1 MAARR
6 RRRRRGYARRNA
18 GRIVLCTFIEV
29 IVICALVIMVGWNK
43 GMKEWFAQF
52 QQPILKEVD
61 ISGIK
66 ASFVL
71 TVYEGKIYMSAR
83 SIDEVNV
90 QIIAEKLG
98 GGGHINS
105 AGAQFD
111 HTNIEEAVN
120 ALKETIDKM
129 IEEGDI

>member
-61 ISGIK
+61 ISGINSPK
-66 ASFVL
+66 KLFYSLSYVHPRISLLLREVL
-71 TVYEGKIYMSAR
+71 LFREFCCF
-83 SIDEVNV
+83 
-90 QIIAEKLG
+90 Q
-98 GGGHINS
+98 
-105 AGAQFD
+105 
-111 HTNIEEAVN
+111 
-120 ALKETIDKM
+120 
-129 IEEGDI
+129 

>member
-1 MAARR
+1 
-6 RRRRRGYARRNA
+6 
-18 GRIVLCTFIEV
+18 
-29 IVICALVIMVGWNK
+29 
-43 GMKEWFAQF
+43 
-52 QQPILKEVD
+52 
-61 ISGIK
+61 
-66 ASFVL
+66 
-71 TVYEGKIYMSAR
+71 MSAR

-111 HTNIEEAVN
+111 HTNMYEAIST
-120 ALKETIDKM
+120 LKATIDQM

>member
-1 MAARR
+1 MRMAEVYREQ
-6 RRRRRGYARRNA
+6 YAIA
-18 GRIVLCTFIEV
+18 ECPSDIASPTVL
-29 IVICALVIMVGWNK
+29 A
-43 GMKEWFAQF
+43 AQTANE
-52 QQPILKEVD
+52 LLD
-61 ISGIK
+61 INGIK

-71 TVYEGKIYMSAR
+71 TVYDGRIFLSAR

-105 AGAQFD
+105 AGAQFE
-111 HTNIEEAVN
+111 HTNVKEAIE
-120 ALKETIDKM
+120 ALKVTIDQM